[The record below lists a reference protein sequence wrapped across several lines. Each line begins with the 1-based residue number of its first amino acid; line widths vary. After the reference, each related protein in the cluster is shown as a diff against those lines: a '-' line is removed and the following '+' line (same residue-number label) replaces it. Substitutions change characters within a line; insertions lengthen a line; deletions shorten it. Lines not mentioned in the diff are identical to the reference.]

1 MPHVANDFC
10 DRVGN
15 DQPDKDQEILQAIG
29 HDRNLATETK
39 NIVVTNAKE
48 QQSVLLRTISFVRE
62 AVKDNDEDFTSGPIG
77 RALGLLAIPMMLEM
91 AMESIF
97 AVVDIAFVSRLG
109 TDAIAAVGITEA
121 LIAVL
126 YGLAIGLGVGL
137 TAMVSRRI
145 GAGNPVGAAEV
156 TGQAIWVGALLS
168 VVIGIVG
175 VAYARDLLEIMGA
188 SEAVVDQGIG
198 FTAVILGGSITII
211 YLFLLNAAFRGA
223 GDATVALRSL
233 WLANGINII
242 LDPCLIFGLGPFPEM
257 GVTGAAIATTIGRG
271 IGVLYQLWYLM
282 NGRGRIEFH
291 VRYLKFN
298 FALALH
304 MVRISLGSIGQ
315 FLIAT
320 ASWIGVMRIVA
331 IYGGGAI
338 AAYTIAL
345 RMMEFV
351 FLPAWGLGNAAAT
364 LVGQN
369 LGAGQAD
376 RAEKSAWRAAKYN
389 AMFMFVTGVFLLI
402 FAEFITG
409 LFSAEPDVL
418 RWGTSCLQI
427 LSIGFP
433 MYAVGMVV
441 VQALNGAGDTTTPA
455 VLNLICF
462 WLVQIPLAFWLATG
476 TSLGPNGAFSAIVF
490 SESLLTI
497 LAVLTF
503 RKGAWKLQTV

>member
-1 MPHVANDFC
+1 M
-10 DRVGN
+10 
-15 DQPDKDQEILQAIG
+15 
-29 HDRNLATETK
+29 
-39 NIVVTNAKE
+39 TNANE
-48 QQSVLLRTISFVRE
+48 QQSVLRRTSSFVRE
-62 AVKDNDEDFTSGPIG
+62 ALQDNDEDFTSGPVG
-77 RALGLLAIPMMLEM
+77 RALGMLAIPMMLEM

-109 TDAIAAVGITEA
+109 TDAVAAVGITEA
-121 LIAVL
+121 LITVL
-126 YGLAIGLGVGL
+126 YGIAIGLGVGL

-145 GAGNPVGAAEV
+145 GASDASGAADV
-156 TGQAIWVGALLS
+156 TGQAIWIGALLS
-168 VVIGIVG
+168 IVIGVAG
-175 VAYARDLLEIMGA
+175 VAYARDLLELMGA
-188 SEAVVDQGIG
+188 SDGVIEQGVG

-233 WLANGINII
+233 WLANGINIV

-257 GVTGAAIATTIGRG
+257 GVTGAAVATTIGRG
-271 IGVLYQLWYLM
+271 IGVIYQLWYLM

-291 VRYLKFN
+291 IRYLKFN
-298 FALALH
+298 LRLALRL
-304 MVRISLGSIGQ
+304 VRISLGGIGQ

-320 ASWIGVMRIVA
+320 ASWIGVMRIVS
-331 IYGGGAI
+331 IYGSSAI

-369 LGAGQAD
+369 LGADQPD
-376 RAEKSAWRAAKYN
+376 RAEKSAWQAAKFN
-389 AMFMFVTGVFLLI
+389 AIFMTMTGVFLLI

-409 LFSAEPDVL
+409 LFSTEPDVL

-455 VLNLICF
+455 ILNFICF
-462 WLVQIPLAFWLATG
+462 WLLQLPLAFWLATES
-476 TSLGPNGAFSAIVF
+476 SLGPNGAFVAIVVA
-490 SESLLTI
+490 ESLLTI
-497 LAVLTF
+497 LAVLVF
-503 RKGAWKLQTV
+503 RKGTWKLQTV